1 MLIGLRSYKNVN
13 FMLNLKMSIM
23 KRGFLLIGLFLLIC
37 GTILAQDA
45 NISKKDPVGKWK
57 FEAPTAPE
65 GYTTGTMVFGVTEG
79 KYSAGT
85 IFTNF
90 DYKFPG
96 EKVKYANDS
105 VSFVINLEGEAVN
118 VLLKMEDP
126 IKMTGKAVYSEGT
139 VPLTLTRQTEN
150 K

>member
-1 MLIGLRSYKNVN
+1 MKKGLLLLGI
-13 FMLNLKMSIM
+13 FSI
-23 KRGFLLIGLFLLIC
+23 IC
-37 GTILAQDA
+37 GNILAQDA
-45 NISKKDPVGKWK
+45 SVQKKDPVGKWK
-57 FEAPTAPE
+57 FEASTAPE
-65 GYTTGTMVFGVTEG
+65 GYKTGTLVFGVNEG
-79 KYSAGT
+79 KYTAGT

-105 VSFVINLEGEAVN
+105 VSFVINLEGEAIK

-126 IKMTGKAVYSEGT
+126 GKIIGKAVYSEGV
-139 VPLTLTRQTEN
+139 VPLTLTRQTET

>member
-1 MLIGLRSYKNVN
+1 MIKSLLLLGL
-13 FMLNLKMSIM
+13 LSIIS
-23 KRGFLLIGLFLLIC
+23 GN
-37 GTILAQDA
+37 ILAQDA
-45 NISKKDPVGKWK
+45 GVQKKDPVGKWN

-65 GYTTGTMVFGVTEG
+65 GYKTGTMVFGVVEG
-79 KYSAGT
+79 KYTAGT

-118 VLLKMEDP
+118 VLLKIEDP
-126 IKMTGKAVYSEGT
+126 AKMNGKAVYSEGT
-139 VPLTLTRQTEN
+139 VPLVLI
-150 K
+150 KIP

>member
-1 MLIGLRSYKNVN
+1 
-13 FMLNLKMSIM
+13 M
-23 KRGFLLIGLFLLIC
+23 KKGIFLLALLLIFC
-37 GTILAQDA
+37 GNIFAQDA
-45 NISKKDPVGKWK
+45 IVQKKDPAGKWK

-65 GYTTGTMVFGVTEG
+65 GYKTGTMVFSITEG
-79 KYSAGT
+79 KYSAAT

-105 VSFVINLEGEAVN
+105 VSFVINLEGESVN
-118 VLLKMEDP
+118 VLLKIENLV
-126 IKMTGKAVYSEGT
+126 KMTGKAVYSEGV
-139 VPLTLTRQTEN
+139 VPLTLTKQTET

>member
-1 MLIGLRSYKNVN
+1 
-13 FMLNLKMSIM
+13 M
-23 KRGFLLIGLFLLIC
+23 KKGIFLLVLFSIIC

-45 NISKKDPVGKWK
+45 GVQKKDPVGKWK

-65 GYTTGTMVFGVTEG
+65 GYKTGTMVFGITEG
-79 KYSAGT
+79 KYTAGA

-105 VSFVINLEGEAVN
+105 VSFVINLEGEAIK

-126 IKMTGKAVYSEGT
+126 GKINGKAVYSEGT
-139 VPLTLTRQTEN
+139 VPLVLT
-150 K
+150 KIP